1 VKQTTPTT
9 APRLALPDIQGLLLR
24 GYKHF
29 DFIRHLIFRIDN
41 VQGVQALC
49 QALLPEH
56 GGPLVVTDSTTWK
69 STTVTPA
76 YRLNIALT
84 CTGLA
89 KVIGPANYETVANAS
104 PTPFLI
110 FDPGAV
116 ADAPNIGDVG
126 SSGPT
131 NWWPTPGWQLQTPPD
146 LDNDFDMVLSLYA
159 RTPAGRE
166 SYCKT
171 LLAMVPAGAA
181 TLVFQQDSDPLPE
194 GPNVIHFGYEDGIS
208 QPRIEGAPS
217 GTAASAAPGTP
228 PGALLSLAAAA
239 PGDDPDDRPIVP
251 AWNFI
256 LVASTPPPPPGYNAH
271 PFLVNG
277 SFGAFRVLYQDVE
290 QFNVLIASDPNPE
303 KLAAKMCGRWRD
315 GTPLEVSPD
324 GPDPSL
330 KGFDLT
336 NFQYWERSTHQ
347 QGPPIPSYPVNGA
360 AGEDTGDIG
369 QACPYASHIR
379 RSNPRDDLSVNG
391 NAGGAAN
398 AVQHRVLRRAR
409 PYGPAYVQPDQADRG
424 LVGYFIGALLSQQ
437 FSFVMSQWITANGF
451 AQYDFSP
458 AFPYG
463 DGSGYDPLFG
473 PSPEWPNTGAFQYCM
488 DNANPQDLNSYT
500 QVPAA
505 SPNNMPQLVITK
517 GSLYVFFPSIT
528 ALGLM
533 AQGNITS

>member
-29 DFIRHLIFRIDN
+29 DFIRHLIFRIDS

-49 QALLPEH
+49 QALVPET

-76 YRLNIALT
+76 YRLNIAFT
-84 CTGLA
+84 CTGLG
-89 KVIGPANYETVANAS
+89 KVVGPTNYGTVAGKS
-104 PTPFLI
+104 PSLFNV

-116 ADAPNIGDVG
+116 ADAPNIGDTG
-126 SSGPT
+126 TNGPS

-208 QPRIEGAPS
+208 QPRIEGAPG

-239 PGDDPDDRPIVP
+239 PGDDPDDRPPVP

-256 LVASTPPPPPGYNAH
+256 IVPSTPVTGYNAH

-277 SFGAFRVLYQDVE
+277 SFGAFRLLYQDVE
-290 QFNVLIASDPNPE
+290 QFNALLGPDPVQAE

-315 GTPLEVSPD
+315 GTPLEVSSV

-336 NFQYWERSTHQ
+336 NFQYWERSPHQ
-347 QGPPIPSYPVNGA
+347 QGPPIKSYPVDGP
-360 AGEDTGDIG
+360 AGKDTGDIG

-379 RSNPRDDLSVNG
+379 RSNPRDDVSVNG

-409 PYGPAYVQPDQADRG
+409 PYGPPYVQPDQADRG

-437 FSFVMSQWITANGF
+437 FSFVMSQWITGQGF
-451 AQYDFSP
+451 DQYDFSP
-458 AFPYG
+458 
-463 DGSGYDPLFG
+463 DGVAYDPLFG
-473 PSPEWPNTGAFQYCM
+473 PPPTASNTGPFEYCM
-488 DNANPQDLNSYT
+488 DNSDPTDQSNYAL
-500 QVPAA
+500 VPAA
-505 SPNNMPQLVITK
+505 SPNNLPQLVVTK